1 MHNCFA
7 PFSLSL
13 CFDLFLICPGILSKK
28 MIETGFITGDT
39 TSPVLKS
46 PTLLRCVIAAVFATG
61 HFEKE
66 SIQNAV
72 LNVYFLPS
80 LF

>member
-1 MHNCFA
+1 MHNCFT

-39 TSPVLKS
+39 TSPTSKS
-46 PTLLRCVIAAVFATG
+46 PTLLHRVVEAVFATRA
-61 HFEKE
+61 FEKE
-66 SIQNAV
+66 SIQSAV
-72 LNVYFLPS
+72 LNVFFLPS
-80 LF
+80 RL